1 MRGKPGP
8 SWSIKVSVPAERA
21 YGYVADILKHPEWG
35 MDDMT
40 MEAVTPGEAKVG
52 SRFKAEGTLFGRR
65 NPSTVVVT
73 DLQPPRR
80 LEFEAEDRQGIT
92 GHVFEFEK
100 QDAGTLITRKMYGI
114 KQPFFGPLLL
124 LFFRG
129 AIDKD
134 YNGALANLKQRLET
148 GAASSSPSSAQ
159 RAES

>member
-8 SWSIKVSVPAERA
+8 SWSITVSVPPEQA
-21 YGYVADILKHPEWG
+21 YEYVADILKHPEWG

-40 MEAVTPGEAKVG
+40 MAATTPGETKVG

-73 DLQPPRR
+73 ELEPPRR
-80 LEFEAEDRQGIT
+80 LEFEAEDRQGIS

-100 QDAGTLITRKMYGI
+100 QDGGTLITRKMYGV

-124 LFFRG
+124 FFFRG

-134 YNGALANLKQRLET
+134 YNGALAKLKQKLET
-148 GAASSSPSSAQ
+148 GAASTSPSSTQ
-159 RAES
+159 QAES